1 MINRTI
7 RGCFKGSKP
16 VISLDNDT
24 GSLVSRG
31 YSCIVRIALNGIN
44 PSQKLN
50 EMARRQVASPGIYD
64 D

>member
-7 RGCFKGSKP
+7 KGRFKGSKL

-24 GSLVSRG
+24 GSLVRG
-31 YSCIVRIALNGIN
+31 CSCIVRIALNGIN